1 MGKVVYVFK
10 CPDVPGV
17 KPFWMDRFMYSVDI
31 KTFNGINSSVVGLK
45 LLGSSVLSFYE
56 LG

>member
-17 KPFWMDRFMYSVDI
+17 KPFWMDRFMYSVDT